1 MSDEKNNPLT
11 PTIYFDVL
19 DRGVIEDGFD
29 ELSKKLEKRLKIL
42 EGRGDGQSNEAIM
55 ITRKI
60 DRMDSIRK
68 ALEPINFIRTR

>member
-19 DRGVIEDGFD
+19 DRGVIKDGFD
-29 ELSKKLEKRLKIL
+29 QLNKKLEKRLKIL

>member
-11 PTIYFDVL
+11 PPIYFDVL

-42 EGRGDGQSNEAIM
+42 EDRGDGQSDESIM

-68 ALEPINFIRTR
+68 ALEPINFIRVR